1 MRTGP
6 RTRHLS
12 ACFLIVSA
20 CLAFGSEAYFSPG
33 GGIQNQIIRRVNLAR
48 STIDIAMYS
57 FTSEALAEALADAH
71 ERGVKIRVIRDA
83 SQSHNK
89 HDENAF
95 LRAHGID
102 IRVMKGKARGIFH
115 DKFAIFDDKL
125 LETGSFNWTANGEK
139 YNHENV
145 IFFTDPELIR
155 AFRQEFEKLW
165 KAAARVTPP
174 AQIN

>member
-1 MRTGP
+1 
-6 RTRHLS
+6 LS
-12 ACFLIVSA
+12 AG
-20 CLAFGSEAYFSPG
+20 LAFGSEAYFSPG
-33 GGIQNQIIRRVNLAR
+33 GGIQAQIIRRVHLAR

-57 FTSEALAEALADAH
+57 FTSGALAQALADAH
-71 ERGVKIRVIRDA
+71 VRGVKIRVIRDA

-102 IRVMKGKARGIFH
+102 VREIKGKGRGIFH

-155 AFRQEFEKLW
+155 AFRKEFEKLW
-165 KAAARVTPP
+165 KASVRSTPP
-174 AQIN
+174 SADDE

>member
-1 MRTGP
+1 MR
-6 RTRHLS
+6 RS
-12 ACFLIVSA
+12 ACFLVLFA
-20 CLAFGSEAYFSPG
+20 GLAFGSEAYFSPG
-33 GGIQNQIIRRVNLAR
+33 GGIQAQIIRRVGQAR

-57 FTSEALAEALADAH
+57 FTSGALAKALADAH
-71 ERGVKIRVIRDA
+71 RRGVKIRVIRDA

-89 HDENAF
+89 KDENSF
-95 LRAHGID
+95 LRTHGID
-102 IRVMKGKARGIFH
+102 VRVMKGKKRGIFH

-145 IFFTDPELIR
+145 IFFTDQELIK

-165 KAAARVTPP
+165 KETT
-174 AQIN
+174 

>member
-1 MRTGP
+1 MR
-6 RTRHLS
+6 RS
-12 ACFLIVSA
+12 ACFLLLSA
-20 CLAFGSEAYFSPG
+20 GLAFGAEAYFSPG
-33 GGIQNQIIRRVNLAR
+33 GGIQAQIIRRVHEAR

-57 FTSEALAEALADAH
+57 FTSTSLAEALADAH
-71 ERGVKIRVIRDA
+71 QRGVKIRVIRDA

-89 HDENAF
+89 YDENAF
-95 LRAHGID
+95 LRTHGIE
-102 IRVMKGKARGIFH
+102 IRMMKGKTRGIFH

-165 KAAARVTPP
+165 KETT
-174 AQIN
+174 

>member
-1 MRTGP
+1 MR
-6 RTRHLS
+6 RS
-12 ACFLIVSA
+12 ACFLILSA
-20 CLAFGSEAYFSPG
+20 GLAFGSEAYFSPG
-33 GGIQNQIIRRVNLAR
+33 GGIQDQIIRRVHLAG

-57 FTSEALAEALADAH
+57 FTSEALAEALVDAH

-102 IRVMKGKARGIFH
+102 VRVMKGKNREIFH
-115 DKFAIFDDKL
+115 DKFAIFDGKL

-139 YNHENV
+139 YNHENI
-145 IFFTDPELIR
+145 IFFTDAELIK
-155 AFRQEFEKLW
+155 AFQQEFEKLW
-165 KAAARVTPP
+165 KASFSHGTLLMGP
-174 AQIN
+174 